1 MTKHQGE
8 NRRYGKSQNLIL
20 TWCFFSYVDNG
31 SKSVRFL
38 SSFII
43 LQKFRNPHGC
53 KSETKKAD
61 KEKGMTFWKS
71 LYIIEEASAR

>member
-31 SKSVRFL
+31 AKYVRFL

-43 LQKFRNPHGC
+43 LQKFRNPYGC

-71 LYIIEEASAR
+71 LYIIENVSAR

>member
-8 NRRYGKSQNLIL
+8 NRRYGKSQDLIL
-20 TWCFFSYVDNG
+20 TWCFFSYVDTW

-38 SSFII
+38 GSFII
-43 LQKFRNPHGC
+43 LQKFRNLHGC

-71 LYIIEEASAR
+71 LYIIEEVSAR

>member
-31 SKSVRFL
+31 AKYVRFL

-43 LQKFRNPHGC
+43 LQKFRNPYGC

-61 KEKGMTFWKS
+61 KEKWMTFWKS
-71 LYIIEEASAR
+71 LYIIEKVSAR

>member
-31 SKSVRFL
+31 AKSVRFL

-71 LYIIEEASAR
+71 LYIIEEVLAR

>member
-20 TWCFFSYVDNG
+20 TWCFFSYMDNG
-31 SKSVRFL
+31 AKSVRFL

-71 LYIIEEASAR
+71 LYIIEKVSAR